1 MASGRDFQLSDSYGA
16 PQAPPYDSGYPSF
29 NNPGYDSNYPDYG
42 SSPQRNPQSPT
53 YNNNPYY
60 VGYTSD
66 LELSM
71 KLGQVALIAFIILAI
86 FLLVFLLFKC
96 FLECHRMGNKQP
108 NFPPINAKRTLN
120 QR

>member
-42 SSPQRNPQSPT
+42 SPQRNPQSPT

-86 FLLVFLLFKC
+86 FVLVFLLFKC
-96 FLECHRMGNKQP
+96 FLECRKMGNKQP
-108 NFPPINAKRTLN
+108 NFPPITAKRTLN